1 MRPMVTACFLCPE
14 ALCEGCPDG
23 SRHNRPGPAPYSVA
37 TERLSSILG
46 LEIAL
51 LRAQTCHSQYD
62 PNQHLFAAIAAP
74 VAALVDDARL
84 RVRHVVA
91 TS

>member
-1 MRPMVTACFLCPE
+1 MTDPAPEPGCGSVGCFLCDPPKE
-14 ALCEGCPDG
+14 IT
-23 SRHNRPGPAPYSVA
+23 SVA
-37 TERLSSILG
+37 TERLSRILD

-51 LRAQTCHSQYD
+51 LRAQTCHSRHD

-84 RVRHVVA
+84 RARHDIA